1 MNKPYDHYAEQQ
13 KRKAEQFE
21 ASVRLDERKRII
33 ELLERQI
40 KTLQVELDNDNGF
53 FEEQLNNFIF
63 ITKDYIK
70 LIEGKN
76 DD

>member
-70 LIEGKN
+70 LIEGEDN
-76 DD
+76 D

>member
-1 MNKPYDHYAEQQ
+1 MEKPYDHYAEQQ

-70 LIEGKN
+70 LIEGEN

>member
-70 LIEGKN
+70 LIEGENN
-76 DD
+76 D

>member
-70 LIEGKN
+70 LIEGEN

>member
-70 LIEGKN
+70 LIEGEEN
-76 DD
+76 D